1 MRKGNLSLKWTNRGF
16 EKFLIGSGQ
25 ELYRGMK
32 SVLLKTEIG

>member
-1 MRKGNLSLKWTNRGF
+1 MTTFDEATKQKA
-16 EKFLIGSGQ
+16 KFLIGSGQ